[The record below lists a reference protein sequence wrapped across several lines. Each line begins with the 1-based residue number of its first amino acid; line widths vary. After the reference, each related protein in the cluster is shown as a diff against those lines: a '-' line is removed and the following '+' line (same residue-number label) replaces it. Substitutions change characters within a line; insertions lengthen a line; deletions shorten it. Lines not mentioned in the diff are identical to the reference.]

1 MLKSKIV
8 HGFRLLTDSNSC
20 GVPTLFTESNYLSQ
34 PDIEIRTEIGV

>member
-34 PDIEIRTEIGV
+34 PDIEIITEIGV